1 MVQFL
6 STWLDT
12 RLMAIKENIYY
23 LWQIYIL
30 HQFVPLVHNLL
41 FLRMYNSDPT

>member
-12 RLMAIKENIYY
+12 RLMAIKENVYY
-23 LWQIYIL
+23 LWQMY
-30 HQFVPLVHNLL
+30 F
-41 FLRMYNSDPT
+41 YNSLFHWSIIHCF